1 MSSVNRNNIS
11 VGDFDKVI
19 SDLQKGGGF
28 SVGSEWVMRYIA
40 ENGAELSGRNLRFE
54 VVEAI
59 EDESRNLIR
68 RIDVEEIIGKTKIF
82 YEFKSV
88 KDIPPVNFYEQF
100 GKDLM
105 LDDVTSLDQI
115 KWIFDGR
122 KVTQRQ
128 LTENITNA
136 IKQWNV
142 PDRVLRKWDAENK
155 KSDFIQRLLDVVNT
169 IFKSK

>member
-1 MSSVNRNNIS
+1 MLL
-11 VGDFDKVI
+11 
-19 SDLQKGGGF
+19 SDLKKGGGF

-40 ENGAELSGRNLRFE
+40 ENGAELSGRKLRFE
-54 VVEAI
+54 VVETI

-68 RIDVEEIIGKTKIF
+68 RIDVVDETTDQFIF

-88 KDIPPVNFYEQF
+88 KNIPPVNFYEQF

-105 LDDVTSLDQI
+105 LEDVTSLDQI

-136 IKQWNV
+136 IKQWKV
-142 PDRVLRKWDAENK
+142 PETILRKWRYQDNQYNFKEVFLIPYINK
-155 KSDFIQRLLDVVNT
+155 
-169 IFKSK
+169 IFTVK

>member
-40 ENGAELSGRNLRFE
+40 ENGAELSGRKLRFE
-54 VVEAI
+54 VVETI

-68 RIDVEEIIGKTKIF
+68 RIDVVDETTDQFIF

-88 KDIPPVNFYEQF
+88 KNIPPVNFYEQF

-105 LDDVTSLDQI
+105 LDDVTSLDQL

-128 LTENITNA
+128 LTENITRA
-136 IKQWNV
+136 IEVWEIPHTITEK
-142 PDRVLRKWDAENK
+142 LGISEKEL
-155 KSDFIQRLLDVVNT
+155 KSNILDNLDT
-169 IFKSK
+169 IFKVD